1 MFEPGIE
8 MWAGCGLDQL
18 PKSRLFR
25 AIRERRD
32 DAAAGHEPVSEA
44 GYAEGYA
51 QGLADGAAVQA
62 DRSQAREAALEALV
76 ERMESL
82 ARLPAGSVE
91 LLLTEAAKRIA
102 DAIEVELDGTTGPIG
117 ELITRLAAAIESEHA
132 IVAVHL
138 NNADQ
143 ALAQALAMPF
153 LLQADDS
160 VPAGCVRI
168 RTEAGWLEDGP
179 VLRLHRFRAALDRQA
194 GL

>member
-1 MFEPGIE
+1 MFEPKIE

-25 AIRERRD
+25 AIRDKRD
-32 DAAAGHEPVSEA
+32 DPAAGHEPVSEA

-62 DRSQAREAALEALV
+62 ERCQAHEAALEALV
-76 ERMESL
+76 AKMEAL

-102 DAIEVELDGTTGPIG
+102 DAIEVELDDATGQVAA
-117 ELITRLAAAIESEHA
+117 LIARLAGAIESEHA
-132 IVAVHL
+132 IVSVHL
-138 NNADQ
+138 NSAEQ
-143 ALAQALAMPF
+143 VLAEALAMPF
-153 LLQADDS
+153 ALQADDS

-179 VLRLHRFRAALDRQA
+179 VLRLQRFRAALDRQV
-194 GL
+194 GQ